1 MPDSTPPDSTPNQ
14 EVADQV
20 LTPDDQAE
28 VPEIEQNPLPE
39 FKF

>member
-14 EVADQV
+14 DQV